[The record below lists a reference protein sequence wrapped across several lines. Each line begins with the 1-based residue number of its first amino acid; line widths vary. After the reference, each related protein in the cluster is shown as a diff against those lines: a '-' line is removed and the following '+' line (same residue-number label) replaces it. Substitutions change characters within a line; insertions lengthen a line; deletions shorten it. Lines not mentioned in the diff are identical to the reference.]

1 MEMAPEEFIRG
12 HGELIE
18 EYEMDEMKGDNFAHE
33 LFNGMMYE
41 DTPVMARIFA
51 PSLHF
56 DDADFEIFP
65 REMENDDEPIELQ
78 EASSHH

>member
-1 MEMAPEEFIRG
+1 MEMAPQDFIRG

-18 EYEMDEMKGDNFAHE
+18 EDDMEEMKGDNFANE

-56 DDADFEIFP
+56 DDGDFQIFP
-65 REMENDDEPIELQ
+65 REMEIDDEPIQLQ
-78 EASSHH
+78 EPS

>member
-1 MEMAPEEFIRG
+1 ME
-12 HGELIE
+12 
-18 EYEMDEMKGDNFAHE
+18 EMKGDNFANE

-56 DDADFEIFP
+56 DDGDFQIFP
-65 REMENDDEPIELQ
+65 REMEIDDEPI
-78 EASSHH
+78 

>member
-1 MEMAPEEFIRG
+1 
-12 HGELIE
+12 
-18 EYEMDEMKGDNFAHE
+18 MKGDSFALE

-56 DDADFEIFP
+56 DEADFEIFP
-65 REMENDDEPIELQ
+65 REMEIDNEPIELQ
-78 EASSHH
+78 ESSSQH

>member
-1 MEMAPEEFIRG
+1 MRG

-18 EYEMDEMKGDNFAHE
+18 EDQMNERKGGSFSNE

-56 DDADFEIFP
+56 DDADF
-65 REMENDDEPIELQ
+65 
-78 EASSHH
+78 